1 MFRWTSHNWKWIVS
15 VLVVVAVV
23 GWIIGDWKW
32 FLGVL
37 IPAFI
42 SVAGWIY
49 VSRSDKKHIKEEK
62 TIAMK
67 IDAFN
72 NIKGPLLE
80 ASRAYSNLGGFVLQF
95 THDLSSISSDNQDI
109 YYEAMIKTILKDFES
124 SLFKKLIDEAS
135 ENFIEFVRVWEQHEL
150 LLKPLLIQRH
160 ALQSEHNEL
169 ILNIR
174 ELHTDYYA
182 WLYSLAEYRQLNIDK
197 APVLQMKFD
206 GTFAKLSDFSGCLL
220 DVSYNIQNYAFS
232 ELLKDE
238 LDKRRVLD
246 EKYLTIDTLIKKH
259 NIES

>member
-37 IPAFI
+37 IPACI

-49 VSRSDKKHIKEEK
+49 VSWSNKEHTKEEK
-62 TIAMK
+62 K
-67 IDAFN
+67 IIIKIESFN
-72 NIKGPLLE
+72 NIKDPLLE
-80 ASRAYSNLGGFVLQF
+80 VSRAYSKLGGYVFRV
-95 THDLSSISSDNQDI
+95 TRDLSTINSDEGI
-109 YYEAMIKTILKDFES
+109 YYEETIKDYEL
-124 SLFKKLIDEAS
+124 SLLKKLLEEAS
-135 ENFIEFVRVWEQHEL
+135 EKFLEFVRVWEQHEL
-150 LLKPLLIQRH
+150 LLKPLVLQRH

-174 ELHTDYYA
+174 ELHIDYYA
-182 WLYSLAEYRQLNIDK
+182 WLYTLTEYQQLNIEK
-197 APVLQMKFD
+197 VPVLQKKFEN
-206 GTFAKLSDFSGCLL
+206 TYAKLTDFSGCLL
-220 DVSYNIQNYAFS
+220 DVNFNIQNYAFS

-238 LDKRRVLD
+238 LDKRKVSD

-259 NIES
+259 NSES